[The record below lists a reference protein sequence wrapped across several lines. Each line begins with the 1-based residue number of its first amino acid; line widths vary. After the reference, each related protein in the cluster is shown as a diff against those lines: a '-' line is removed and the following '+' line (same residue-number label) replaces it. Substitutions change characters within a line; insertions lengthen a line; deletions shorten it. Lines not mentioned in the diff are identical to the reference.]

1 MKVNF
6 MRTHPL
12 REALTHEDWNR
23 IHLAWEGETPEDSIT
38 EEEWEAATD
47 LMFDAIATKIQTH
60 MGVLVL
66 Q

>member
-12 REALTHEDWNR
+12 RETLTPEDWNR

-38 EEEWEAATD
+38 QDEWDAAID
-47 LMFDAIATKIQTH
+47 LMFDALAVKMQTH
-60 MGVLVL
+60 MGILTL